1 MKIIIK
7 ATLKALVHLQV
18 QINSIY
24 EYSINQHYLKN
35 NLWDIEFK
43 DLASLEVVLALIQDE
58 KNIKLWDVIR

>member
-7 ATLKALVHLQV
+7 ATTRAVARLQV
-18 QINSIY
+18 QINPIY
-24 EYSINQHYLKN
+24 EYSINQHLKN

-43 DLASLEVVLALIQDE
+43 DLASLEVVLALIQGE

>member
-7 ATLKALVHLQV
+7 ATLKALAHLQCL
-18 QINSIY
+18 INPIY
-24 EYSINQHYLKN
+24 EYSINQELNN

-43 DLASLEVVLALIQDE
+43 DLAALEVVLSLIQGE

>member
-24 EYSINQHYLKN
+24 EYSINQSLNN
-35 NLWDIEFK
+35 NLWTIEFK
-43 DLASLEVVLALIQDE
+43 DLAALEVVLSLIQGE

>member
-24 EYSINQHYLKN
+24 EYSINQHLKN

-43 DLASLEVVLALIQDE
+43 DLASLEVVLALIQGE
-58 KNIKLWDVIR
+58 KNIKLLDVMR